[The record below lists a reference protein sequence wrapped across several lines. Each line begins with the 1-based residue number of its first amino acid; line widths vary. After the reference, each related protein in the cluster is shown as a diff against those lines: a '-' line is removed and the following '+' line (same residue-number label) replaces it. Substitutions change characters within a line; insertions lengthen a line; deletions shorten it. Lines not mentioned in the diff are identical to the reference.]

1 MRLPTALL
9 IVTIA
14 TLPGC
19 GALSALQ
26 GEPERDLFE
35 LRAPVAL
42 SCPRSRIGELVIEPP
57 KTRGTLD
64 SNRIMIRPSALQT
77 QYLPDAE
84 WGDTVPATLQRLLV
98 ETLSATGSFDQV
110 GRAPLGLSGDVAMI
124 SEIRDFNVELSA
136 DGTLIRLSV
145 QAQLVDEMDAR
156 IIARGDFAATAPAS
170 GTRTA
175 ELIPAF
181 DAATRELVGQMTAW
195 TLTAAGVN
203 PDMCRQTRSA
213 PVPD

>member
-9 IVTIA
+9 IAATA

-35 LRAPVAL
+35 LRAPAAL

-57 KTRGTLD
+57 KARGTLD

-84 WGDTVPATLQRLLV
+84 WGDTVPAMLQRLLV
-98 ETLSATGSFDQV
+98 ESLSATGSFDQV

-124 SEIRDFNVELSA
+124 SEVQDFNVDLSA
-136 DGTLIRLSV
+136 DGTLIRLGV
-145 QAQLVDEMDAR
+145 GAQLVDEMEAKV
-156 IIARGDFAATAPAS
+156 IARGRFAAAVPAA

-175 ELIPAF
+175 DLIPAF
-181 DAATRELVGQMTAW
+181 DAATRHLIGQMTAW
-195 TLTAAGVN
+195 TLDAAGVD
-203 PDMCRQTRSA
+203 PGACR
-213 PVPD
+213 

>member
-9 IVTIA
+9 IAATA

-35 LRAPVAL
+35 LRAPAAL

-57 KTRGTLD
+57 KARGTLD

-84 WGDTVPATLQRLLV
+84 WGDTVPAMLQRLLV
-98 ETLSATGSFDQV
+98 ESLSATGSFDQV
-110 GRAPLGLSGDVAMI
+110 GRAPLGLSSDVAMI
-124 SEIRDFNVELSA
+124 SEIQDFNVDLSA
-136 DGTLIRLSV
+136 DGTLIRLGV
-145 QAQLVDEMDAR
+145 GAQLVDEMEAKV
-156 IIARGDFAATAPAS
+156 IARGRFATTVPAA

-175 ELIPAF
+175 DLIPAF
-181 DAATRELVGQMTAW
+181 DAATRHLIGQMTAW
-195 TLTAAGVN
+195 TLDAAGVD
-203 PDMCRQTRSA
+203 PGACR
-213 PVPD
+213 

>member
-9 IVTIA
+9 IAATA

-26 GEPERDLFE
+26 GEPQRDLFE
-35 LRAPVAL
+35 LRAPAAL

-57 KTRGTLD
+57 KARGTLD

-84 WGDTVPATLQRLLV
+84 WGDTVPAMLQRLLV
-98 ETLSATGSFDQV
+98 ESLSATGSFNQV

-124 SEIRDFNVELSA
+124 SEVQDFNVDLSA
-136 DGTLIRLSV
+136 DGTLIRLGV
-145 QAQLVDEMDAR
+145 GAQLVDEMEAKV
-156 IIARGDFAATAPAS
+156 IARGRFAAAVPAT

-175 ELIPAF
+175 DLIPAF
-181 DAATRELVGQMTAW
+181 DAATRHLIGQMTAW
-195 TLTAAGVN
+195 TLDAAGVD
-203 PDMCRQTRSA
+203 PGACR
-213 PVPD
+213 

>member
-9 IVTIA
+9 IAATA

-26 GEPERDLFE
+26 GEPQRDLFE
-35 LRAPVAL
+35 LRAPAAL

-57 KTRGTLD
+57 KARGTLD

-84 WGDTVPATLQRLLV
+84 WGDTVPAMLQRLLV
-98 ETLSATGSFDQV
+98 ESLSATGSFNQV

-124 SEIRDFNVELSA
+124 SEVQDFNVDLSA
-136 DGTLIRLSV
+136 DGTLIRLGV
-145 QAQLVDEMDAR
+145 GAQLVDEMETKV
-156 IIARGDFAATAPAS
+156 IARGRFAAAVPAA

-175 ELIPAF
+175 DLIPAF
-181 DAATRELVGQMTAW
+181 DAATRHLIGQMTAW
-195 TLTAAGVN
+195 TLDAAGVD
-203 PDMCRQTRSA
+203 PGACR
-213 PVPD
+213 

>member
-9 IVTIA
+9 IAATA

-35 LRAPVAL
+35 LRAPAAL

-57 KTRGTLD
+57 KARGTLD

-84 WGDTVPATLQRLLV
+84 WGDTVPAMLQRLLV
-98 ETLSATGSFDQV
+98 ESLSATGSFNQV

-124 SEIRDFNVELSA
+124 SEVQDFNVDLSA
-136 DGTLIRLSV
+136 DGTLIRLGV
-145 QAQLVDEMDAR
+145 GAQLVDEMEAKV
-156 IIARGDFAATAPAS
+156 IARGRFAAAVPAA

-175 ELIPAF
+175 DLIPAF
-181 DAATRELVGQMTAW
+181 DAATRHLIGQMTAW
-195 TLTAAGVN
+195 TLDAAGVD
-203 PDMCRQTRSA
+203 PGACR
-213 PVPD
+213 